1 MRVPLD
7 AHQTVTLT
15 HIVRKGTMSDSYTV
29 LLSGVSCHETNGVLA
44 DGGGFSHSDNSTS
57 FCIFPMHT
65 TAAFSGT
72 PEQASIAGSTYL
84 APAAFKAAD
93 PALRGCRWTLAPE
106 DKVLLPS
113 GRTGTVASVQDNR
126 TGRCP
131 HWYVE
136 VSG

>member
-15 HIVRKGTMSDSYTV
+15 HIVRKGTVSASYTV
-29 LLSGVSCHETNGVLA
+29 VLTGVSCHETNGVLA

-57 FCIFPMHT
+57 FCIFPLYT
-65 TAAFSGT
+65 TAALSDA
-72 PEQASIAGSTYL
+72 PEQASAAGDTYL

-93 PALRGCRWTLAPE
+93 PALRSCRWTLAPE

-113 GRTGTVASVQDNR
+113 GRTGTVVSMQDNR

-136 VSG
+136 VCG

>member
-15 HIVRKGTMSDSYTV
+15 HIVRKGTVSASYTV
-29 LLSGVSCHETNGVLA
+29 VLSGVSCHETNGVLA

-57 FCIFPMHT
+57 FCIFPLYT
-65 TAAFSGT
+65 TAALSDA
-72 PEQASIAGSTYL
+72 PEQASAAGDTYL

-93 PALRGCRWTLAPE
+93 PALRSCRWTLAPE

-113 GRTGTVASVQDNR
+113 GRTGTVTSIQDNR
-126 TGRCP
+126 SGRCP

-136 VSG
+136 VCG

>member
-1 MRVPLD
+1 MRTPLD
-7 AHQTVTLT
+7 ADQTVTLT
-15 HIVRKGTMSDSYTV
+15 HIVRKGTVSDSYTV
-29 LLSGVSCHETNGVLA
+29 LLSGVSCHEATGVLA
-44 DGGGFSHSDNSTS
+44 DGGGFSHSGSATS

-65 TAAFSGT
+65 TATFSEA
-72 PEQASIAGSTYL
+72 PEQASIAGSTFL

-93 PALRGCRWTLAPE
+93 PAFRACRWTLAPE

-113 GRTGTVASVQDNR
+113 GRTGTVTSIQDNR
-126 TGRCP
+126 SGRCP

>member
-7 AHQTVTLT
+7 ADQTVTLT
-15 HIVRKGTMSDSYTV
+15 HAVRKGTVSESYTV
-29 LLSGVSCHETNGVLA
+29 VLSGVSCHEATGVLA
-44 DGGGFSHSDNSTS
+44 DGSGFSHSGSSTS
-57 FCIFPMHT
+57 FCIFPLYT

-72 PEQASIAGSTYL
+72 PRQASIAGSTYL

-93 PALRGCRWTLAPE
+93 PAFRACRWTLAPE

-113 GRTGTVASVQDNR
+113 GRIGTVTGIQDNR
-126 TGRCP
+126 SGRCP

-136 VSG
+136 VRG

>member
-7 AHQTVTLT
+7 TPQTVTLT
-15 HIVRKGTMSDSYTV
+15 HIVRKGTVSDSYMV

-44 DGGGFSHSDNSTS
+44 DGGGFSHSDSSTS
-57 FCIFPMHT
+57 FCIFPLYT
-65 TAAFSGT
+65 TAALSDA
-72 PEQASIAGSTYL
+72 PEQASAAGDTYL

>member
-15 HIVRKGTMSDSYTV
+15 HIVRKGTVSDSYTV

-57 FCIFPMHT
+57 FCIFPLYT
-65 TAAFSGT
+65 TAALSDA
-72 PEQASIAGSTYL
+72 PEQASAAGDTYL
-84 APAAFKAAD
+84 APAVFKAAD
-93 PALRGCRWTLAPE
+93 PALRSCRWTLAPE

-113 GRTGTVASVQDNR
+113 GRTGTVVSVQDNR

-136 VSG
+136 VCG

>member
-15 HIVRKGTMSDSYTV
+15 HIVRKGTVSASYTV
-29 LLSGVSCHETNGVLA
+29 VLSGVSCHETNGVLA

-57 FCIFPMHT
+57 FCIFPLYT
-65 TAAFSGT
+65 TAALSDA
-72 PEQASIAGSTYL
+72 PEQASAAGDTYL

-93 PALRGCRWTLAPE
+93 PALRSCRWTLAPE

-113 GRTGTVASVQDNR
+113 GRTGTVTSVQDNR

-136 VSG
+136 VCG

>member
-7 AHQTVTLT
+7 AHQIVALT
-15 HIVRKGTMSDSYTV
+15 HIVRKGTVSDSYTV
-29 LLSGVSCHETNGVLA
+29 VLSGVSCHETNSVLA
-44 DGGGFSHSDNSTS
+44 DGGGFSHSDSSTS
-57 FCIFPMHT
+57 FCIFPLYT
-65 TAAFSGT
+65 TAARSDA
-72 PEQASIAGSTYL
+72 PEHASAAGDTYL